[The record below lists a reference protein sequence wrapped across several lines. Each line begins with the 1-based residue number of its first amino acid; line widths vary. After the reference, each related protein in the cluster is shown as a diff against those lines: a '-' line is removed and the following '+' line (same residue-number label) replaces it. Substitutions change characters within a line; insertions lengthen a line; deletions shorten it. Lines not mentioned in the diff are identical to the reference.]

1 MSTVLVR
8 SNVQSNLFPAL
19 RNACDSLTI
28 KDKHSWNVY
37 WNIISMLSL
46 IIIKKINQFQVL
58 KTTKKSSLF
67 FSASISTPHFYACM
81 PWVNNKT
88 KLQLEQN
95 LKNRALLDYTTQ
107 HNTTQNN
114 IKHIKHNATQHSQTQ
129 HNITKHNT
137 SKHNTVQCNRAKQ
150 NTTQQNVQ
158 KTTKH
163 ETTWKPSA

>member
-19 RNACDSLTI
+19 CNACDSLTI

-107 HNTTQNN
+107 H
-114 IKHIKHNATQHSQTQ
+114 S
-129 HNITKHNT
+129 ITLNT
-137 SKHNTVQCNRAKQ
+137 SKHNTTQRNTAKHSATQHIKAQCSAVQHSKTKHNTAKRTKKQ
-150 NTTQQNVQ
+150 HNTTQH
-158 KTTKH
+158 KTTR
-163 ETTWKPSA
+163 KPSA